1 MRKAAVQVDCGS
13 GVLDIAGTGGDGC
26 VRPLASGNHL
36 PTPPRVTLPISMH
49 KR

>member
-26 VRPLASGNHL
+26 VRSPRNLLLPHLA
-36 PTPPRVTLPISMH
+36 
-49 KR
+49 